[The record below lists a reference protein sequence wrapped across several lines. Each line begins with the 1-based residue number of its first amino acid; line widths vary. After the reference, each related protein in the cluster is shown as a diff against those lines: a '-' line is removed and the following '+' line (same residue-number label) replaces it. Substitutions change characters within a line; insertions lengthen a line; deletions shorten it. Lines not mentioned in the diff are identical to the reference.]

1 MQLKLENYNLTQ
13 QITTLEQQLE
23 KIALKKRS
31 HSDQLK
37 IKRKELETFQ
47 LQLAE
52 LELKLRERDDLL
64 NDTQRKLVATQYDSD
79 SKDRELLFMQSKLEK
94 LSDPVTLKFERD
106 ALVSTYKKRLG
117 ELEDYIQTLES

>member
-1 MQLKLENYNLTQ
+1 M
-13 QITTLEQQLE
+13 
-23 KIALKKRS
+23 
-31 HSDQLK
+31 
-37 IKRKELETFQ
+37 
-47 LQLAE
+47 
-52 LELKLRERDDLL
+52 
-64 NDTQRKLVATQYDSD
+64 ATQYDSD